1 MTQSEKKLVQ
11 ITAIGLGLYLVFF
24 FGAGSLKKYENQL
37 AEHHKKQRTIRDLN
51 LKLKPYGN
59 RVLLLEKLRKEMNL
73 EVRFLDIPDFG
84 ALASEAIQRCAR
96 SHSVNIGP
104 FRESTAATGTS
115 IRFEASGQG
124 ASIHKFIK
132 GVTTSG
138 YPVLIE
144 SLQVQTMD
152 GKPGQLKLSI
162 NLLVLNFKSWKSGV
176 KNA

>member
-11 ITAIGLGLYLVFF
+11 ITAIGLSLYLVFF

-37 AEHHKKQRTIRDLN
+37 AEFHKKRKTIRELN
-51 LKLKPYGN
+51 VKLQPYGN
-59 RVLLLEKLRKEMNL
+59 RVMLLEKLRKEMNL
-73 EVRFLDIPDFG
+73 EVRFLDIPDLG
-84 ALASEAIQRCAR
+84 ALSSEAIQRCAR
-96 SHSVNIGP
+96 SHSVNIGS
-104 FRESTAATGTS
+104 FRESAATTGTS

-124 ASIHKFIK
+124 ASIQKFLK

-138 YPVLIE
+138 YPIYIE

-152 GKPGQLKLSI
+152 GKPGQLKMSI